1 MSLFSISV
9 WCKGILGYGGFT
21 PMHIWL
27 LEVARLCR
35 CVLFSWPN
43 LEKLFGLT
51 YIHPYPPTYCSYIR
65 LLPDLPCMEDIMFIS
80 EWVWCGIFM
89 QLIPHLVGQLLLLLM
104 QVWWHN
110 LWDVIFIWEPTQL
123 ICAEMWIASRCT
135 LNSKT
140 FHWGH
145 TPRPPYK
152 HVLRM
157 QHTRLQIFQYF
168 AWIMYFARPK
178 LKCFSHSW
186 LALLLF
192 QQKFVHV
199 TMRQQQTDSG
209 GNAHIKKL
217 M

>member
-1 MSLFSISV
+1 MVASLQCTSDFLRWPGYVAVFYFRDQTSRNCLV
-9 WCKGILGYGGFT
+9 W
-21 PMHIWL
+21 P
-27 LEVARLCR
+27 
-35 CVLFSWPN
+35 
-43 LEKLFGLT
+43 T
-51 YIHPYPPTYCSYIR
+51 YIRIPQHIVATYAYSQTC
-65 LLPDLPCMEDIMFIS
+65 PCMEDIMFIS

-135 LNSKT
+135 LNSKN

-178 LKCFSHSW
+178 LKCFCHSW
-186 LALLLF
+186 LTLLLL